1 MATTIVAGDTL
12 AKGQVLNPW
21 FDWSPVLGMPAWL
34 FIAAL
39 LFMVLILVN
48 LFWMFRLK
56 RLASVRGYVDAMK
69 KATQEDV
76 MVWVISTTR
85 NLTIECLR
93 KRDALIKFYNKLRV
107 SGWIHDSPIPVIHVG
122 GKSAVIVSEDYY
134 RTRDMVTEIALYLTC
149 DQFNSEQE
157 QMKKEFPGKVVE
169 SIKDYDDY
177 TNFGRSILELKHPY
191 GLRIPAYVIFD
202 PQRFRKY
209 FPKGLTAMLNGAEL
223 MLDARALK
231 IQGKSQSFWEK
242 FLPLGM
248 FLTFA
253 IIAMIIAWMV
263 PLGGK

>member
-1 MATTIVAGDTL
+1 MATSVVAGDTL

-21 FDWSPVLGMPAWL
+21 FDWSPLLGIPFWVL
-34 FIAAL
+34 IAAF
-39 LFMVLILVN
+39 LFMVLIVVN
-48 LFWMFRLK
+48 LYWLFRLK
-56 RLASVRGYVDAMK
+56 RLASVKGYVDAMK

-122 GKSAVIVSEDYY
+122 GKSGVIVSEDYY
-134 RTRDMVTEIALYLTC
+134 RTRDMVTEIALYMNC
-149 DQFNSEQE
+149 DAFNEEQE
-157 QMKKEFPGKVVE
+157 KFKKENPGKVVE

-177 TNFGRSILELKHPY
+177 THFGRKILELKHPQ

-223 MLDARALK
+223 MMDARALK
-231 IQGKSQSFWEK
+231 ITQRQQTFWEK

-253 IIAMIIAWMV
+253 IIAMIIAFMV
-263 PLGGK
+263 PLGK